1 MQNDKELITKAR
13 EIQKYLTCVLL
24 QDTCLNRFLPVIEDK
39 LFGKYAPVWSYV
51 RENGKWYQ
59 PDLIDVALRCGIT
72 NSEEVVSLGMLDF
85 VWQPK
90 KYLEELLKMAY
101 YLDIGKYKMSWYEE
115 LMNILKKIDEVQS
128 GFDKE
133 KYSVSS
139 ISGNIMDQVYAGT
152 YMERTRVW
160 IKEIDNALNW
170 GIPKGS
176 VTTIGAY
183 SNTGKSK
190 FAYFL
195 ASNFLKQGKKVLFF
209 NLEVPKETALKNIL
223 ASYSGDHADYS
234 IDVWDYLEKYTELPL
249 TVVDDKWDWES
260 IKIFAQSCEADVI
273 FLDFVQN
280 IEIQWDWIYEQ
291 TSKLAKRI
299 QRFAIE
305 NSVTII
311 SISQLSNDGA
321 RWYKAGDII
330 PMKWGW
336 ELVASSDICLMLQND
351 QTNGR
356 LINLTIAKNKFG
368 RKEDTFW
375 LSVDYKNNIFT
386 LVDANVPKS
395 FVK

>member
-1 MQNDKELITKAR
+1 MQNDKELVTKAR

-59 PDLIDVALRCGIT
+59 PDLVEVAFRCWIT
-72 NSEEVVSLGMLDF
+72 DSEEVVNLGMLEF

-101 YLDIGKYKMSWYEE
+101 YLDIGKYKMSGYEE

-139 ISGNIMDQVYAGT
+139 ISWNIMDQVYAWT
-152 YMERTRVW
+152 YMERTR
-160 IKEIDNALNW
+160 IGIQEIDNALNW
-170 GIPKGS
+170 GIPKWS

-195 ASNFLKQGKKVLFF
+195 ASNFLKQWKKILFF

-234 IDVWDYLEKYTELPL
+234 SDVWDYLDKYVDLPL

-260 IKIFAQSCEADVI
+260 IKIFAQSCDADVI

-280 IEIQWDWIYEQ
+280 IEIQGDGIYEQ

-305 NSVTII
+305 NNVTII

-330 PMKWGW
+330 PMKWGG

>member
-1 MQNDKELITKAR
+1 MQTDKDLITKAR

-139 ISGNIMDQVYAGT
+139 ISGNIMDQVYAWT

-160 IKEIDNALNW
+160 IKEIDDALNW

-195 ASNFLKQGKKVLFF
+195 ASNFLKQWKKILFF

-223 ASYSGDHADYS
+223 ASYSWSHADYS
-234 IDVWDYLEKYTELPL
+234 NDIWDYLNIYADLPL

-260 IKIFAQSCEADVI
+260 IKIFSQSCDADVI

-280 IEIQWDWIYEQ
+280 IEIQGDGIYEQ

-305 NSVTII
+305 NNVTII

-321 RWYKAGDII
+321 RGYKAGDII

>member
-1 MQNDKELITKAR
+1 MQNDKDLVTKAK

-24 QDTCLNRFLPVIEDK
+24 QDTCLFRFLPAIEDK
-39 LFGKYAPVWSYV
+39 LFGRYAPVWEYV
-51 RENGKWYQ
+51 RENGTGYQ
-59 PDLIDVALRCGIT
+59 PDLIDIALKCWIKDP
-72 NSEEVVSLGMLDF
+72 EEVMNLWMQEF

-90 KYLEELLKMAY
+90 KYLEELLNMAY

-115 LMNILKKIDEVQS
+115 LMSIRKQIDELQFW
-128 GFDKE
+128 FDKE

-139 ISGNIMDQVYAGT
+139 ISGNIMDQVYAWT

-170 GIPKGS
+170 GIPKWS

>member
-1 MQNDKELITKAR
+1 MQNDKELVTKAR

-59 PDLIDVALRCGIT
+59 PDLVEVAFRCGIT
-72 NSEEVVSLGMLDF
+72 DSEEVVNLGMLEF

-101 YLDIGKYKMSWYEE
+101 YLDIGKYKMSGYEE

-139 ISGNIMDQVYAGT
+139 ISWNIMDQVYAWT
-152 YMERTRVW
+152 YMERTR
-160 IKEIDNALNW
+160 IGIQEIDNALNW
-170 GIPKGS
+170 GIPKWS

-195 ASNFLKQGKKVLFF
+195 ASNFLKQWKKILFF

-234 IDVWDYLEKYTELPL
+234 SDVWDYLDKYVDLPL

-260 IKIFAQSCEADVI
+260 IKIFAQSCDADVI

-280 IEIQWDWIYEQ
+280 IEIQGDGIYEQ

-305 NSVTII
+305 NNVTII

-330 PMKWGW
+330 PMKWGG

>member
-1 MQNDKELITKAR
+1 MIRKAKS
-13 EIQKYLTCVLL
+13 IQRYLTCVLL
-24 QDTCLNRFLPVIEDK
+24 QDNSLFRYLPVINDN
-39 LFGKYAPVWSYV
+39 LFWKYNWVWAYV
-51 RENGKWYQ
+51 REQWNGYQ
-59 PDLIDVALRCGIT
+59 PDLVEIALKCWIA
-72 NSEEVVSLGMLDF
+72 NPEEIVEAGMQEF
-85 VWQPK
+85 VWQPR
-90 KYLEELLKMAY
+90 KYLEELLDMSF

-115 LMNILKKIDEVQS
+115 LMSIKKQLEDINTW
-128 GFDKE
+128 FDKE
-133 KYSVSS
+133 RYSVAS
-139 ISGNIMDQVYAGT
+139 ISGNIMDTVYSWT
-152 YMERTRVW
+152 YTHRTKTG
-160 IKEIDNALNW
+160 IKEIDDALNW
-170 GIPKGS
+170 GIPAWS

-195 ASNFLKQGKKVLFF
+195 ASNFLKQGKSVLFF
-209 NLEVPKETALKNIL
+209 NLEVPKETALQNIL
-223 ASYSGDHADYS
+223 ASYSWVHADIS
-234 IDVWDYLEKYTELPL
+234 WDVWEYLNNFTELPL
-249 TVVDDKWDWES
+249 TIVDDKWDWEY
-260 IKIFAQSCEADVI
+260 IKLFAKSCSPDIV

-280 IEIQWDWIYEQ
+280 IEIDWNSIYEQ

-299 QRFAIE
+299 QRMAIE
-305 NSVTII
+305 NNFSVI

-321 RWYKAGDII
+321 RGYKAGDII
-330 PMKWGW
+330 PMKWGG

>member
-1 MQNDKELITKAR
+1 MQTDKDLVTKAK

-24 QDTCLNRFLPVIEDK
+24 QDTCLFRFLPAIEDK
-39 LFGKYAPVWSYV
+39 LFGRYAPVWEYV
-51 RENGKWYQ
+51 RENGTGYQ
-59 PDLIDVALRCGIT
+59 PDLIDIALKCWIKDP
-72 NSEEVVSLGMLDF
+72 EEVMNLWMQEF

-90 KYLEELLKMAY
+90 KYLEELLNMAY
-101 YLDIGKYKMSWYEE
+101 YLDIWKYKMSWYEE
-115 LMNILKKIDEVQS
+115 LMSIRKQIDELQFW
-128 GFDKE
+128 FDKE

-139 ISGNIMDQVYAGT
+139 ISGNIMDQVYAWT
-152 YMERTRVW
+152 YMERTRVG
-160 IKEIDNALNW
+160 IKEIDDALNW

-195 ASNFLKQGKKVLFF
+195 ASNFLKQWKKILFF

-223 ASYSGDHADYS
+223 ASYSWNHADYS
-234 IDVWDYLEKYTELPL
+234 KDIWDYLNIYTDLPL

-260 IKIFAQSCEADVI
+260 IKIFSQSCDADVI

-280 IEIQWDWIYEQ
+280 IEIQGDGIYEQ

-305 NSVTII
+305 NNVTII

-321 RWYKAGDII
+321 RGYKAGDII

>member
-1 MQNDKELITKAR
+1 MQNDKELVTKAR

-59 PDLIDVALRCGIT
+59 PDLVEVAFRCGIT
-72 NSEEVVSLGMLDF
+72 DSEEVVNLGMLEF

-101 YLDIGKYKMSWYEE
+101 YLDIGKYKMSGYEE

-139 ISGNIMDQVYAGT
+139 ISWNIMDQVYAWT
-152 YMERTRVW
+152 YMERTRIG

-170 GIPKGS
+170 GIPKWS

-195 ASNFLKQGKKVLFF
+195 ASNFLKQWKKILFF

-234 IDVWDYLEKYTELPL
+234 SDVWDYLDKYVDLPL

-260 IKIFAQSCEADVI
+260 IKIFAQSCDADVI

-280 IEIQWDWIYEQ
+280 IEIQGDGIYEQ

-305 NSVTII
+305 NNVTII

-321 RWYKAGDII
+321 RGYKAGDII
-330 PMKWGW
+330 PMKWGG

>member
-59 PDLIDVALRCGIT
+59 PDLVEVALRCGIT

-101 YLDIGKYKMSWYEE
+101 YLDIGKYKMSGYEE

-152 YMERTRVW
+152 YMERTRIG
-160 IKEIDNALNW
+160 IKEIDTALNW
-170 GIPKGS
+170 GIPKWS

-195 ASNFLKQGKKVLFF
+195 ASNFL
-209 NLEVPKETALKNIL
+209 
-223 ASYSGDHADYS
+223 
-234 IDVWDYLEKYTELPL
+234 
-249 TVVDDKWDWES
+249 
-260 IKIFAQSCEADVI
+260 
-273 FLDFVQN
+273 
-280 IEIQWDWIYEQ
+280 
-291 TSKLAKRI
+291 
-299 QRFAIE
+299 
-305 NSVTII
+305 
-311 SISQLSNDGA
+311 
-321 RWYKAGDII
+321 
-330 PMKWGW
+330 
-336 ELVASSDICLMLQND
+336 
-351 QTNGR
+351 
-356 LINLTIAKNKFG
+356 
-368 RKEDTFW
+368 
-375 LSVDYKNNIFT
+375 
-386 LVDANVPKS
+386 
-395 FVK
+395 

>member
-1 MQNDKELITKAR
+1 MQNDKDLVTKAK

-24 QDTCLNRFLPVIEDK
+24 QDTCLFRFLPAIEDK
-39 LFGKYAPVWSYV
+39 LFGRYAPVWEYV
-51 RENGKWYQ
+51 RENGTGYQ
-59 PDLIDVALRCGIT
+59 PDLIDIALKCWIKDP
-72 NSEEVVSLGMLDF
+72 EEVMNLWMQEF

-90 KYLEELLKMAY
+90 KYLEELLNMAY

-115 LMNILKKIDEVQS
+115 LMSIRKQIDELQFW
-128 GFDKE
+128 FDKE

-139 ISGNIMDQVYAGT
+139 ISGNIMDQVYAWT

-160 IKEIDNALNW
+160 IKEIDDALNW

-195 ASNFLKQGKKVLFF
+195 ASNFLKQWKKILFF

-223 ASYSGDHADYS
+223 ASYSWSHADYS
-234 IDVWDYLEKYTELPL
+234 KDIWDYLNIYTDLPL

-260 IKIFAQSCEADVI
+260 IKIFSQSCDADVI

-280 IEIQWDWIYEQ
+280 IEIQGDGIYEQ

-305 NSVTII
+305 NNVTII

>member
-1 MQNDKELITKAR
+1 MQNDKELVTKAR

-59 PDLIDVALRCGIT
+59 PDLVEVAFRCGIT
-72 NSEEVVSLGMLDF
+72 DSEEVVNLGMLEF

-101 YLDIGKYKMSWYEE
+101 YLDIGKYKMSGYEE

-139 ISGNIMDQVYAGT
+139 ISWNIMDQVYAWT
-152 YMERTRVW
+152 YMERTRIG

-170 GIPKGS
+170 GIPKWS

-195 ASNFLKQGKKVLFF
+195 ASNFLKQWKKILFF

-234 IDVWDYLEKYTELPL
+234 SDVWDYLDKYVDLPL

-260 IKIFAQSCEADVI
+260 IKIFAQSCDADVI

-280 IEIQWDWIYEQ
+280 IEIQGDGIYEQ

-305 NSVTII
+305 NNVTII

-330 PMKWGW
+330 PMKWGG

>member
-1 MQNDKELITKAR
+1 MQNDKDLVTKAK

-59 PDLIDVALRCGIT
+59 PDLVEVAFRCGIT
-72 NSEEVVSLGMLDF
+72 DSEEVVNLGMIEF

-101 YLDIGKYKMSWYEE
+101 YLDIGKYKMSGYEE

-139 ISGNIMDQVYAGT
+139 ISGNIMDQVYAWT
-152 YMERTRVW
+152 YMERTRIG
-160 IKEIDNALNW
+160 IKEVDNALNW
-170 GIPKGS
+170 GIPKWS

-223 ASYSGDHADYS
+223 ASYSGKHADYS
-234 IDVWDYLEKYTELPL
+234 QDVWDYLNDYSELPL

-260 IKIFAQSCEADVI
+260 IKIFAQSCDADVI

-280 IEIQWDWIYEQ
+280 IEIQGDGIYEQ

-305 NSVTII
+305 NNVTII

>member
-1 MQNDKELITKAR
+1 
-13 EIQKYLTCVLL
+13 
-24 QDTCLNRFLPVIEDK
+24 
-39 LFGKYAPVWSYV
+39 
-51 RENGKWYQ
+51 
-59 PDLIDVALRCGIT
+59 
-72 NSEEVVSLGMLDF
+72 
-85 VWQPK
+85 
-90 KYLEELLKMAY
+90 MAY

-152 YMERTRVW
+152 YMERTRIG
-160 IKEIDNALNW
+160 IKEIDTALNW
-170 GIPKGS
+170 GIPKWS

-195 ASNFLKQGKKVLFF
+195 ASNFLKQWKKVLFF

-234 IDVWDYLEKYTELPL
+234 NDVWDYLEKYTELPL

-280 IEIQWDWIYEQ
+280 IEIQGDGIYEQ

-321 RWYKAGDII
+321 RGYKAGDII

>member
-1 MQNDKELITKAR
+1 MQNDKELVTKAR

-59 PDLIDVALRCGIT
+59 PDLVEVAFRCWIT
-72 NSEEVVSLGMLDF
+72 DSEEVVNLGMIEF

-101 YLDIGKYKMSWYEE
+101 YLDIGKYKMSGYEE

-128 GFDKE
+128 WFDKE

-139 ISGNIMDQVYAGT
+139 ISGNIMDQVYAWT
-152 YMERTRVW
+152 YMERTRIG

-170 GIPKGS
+170 GIPKWS

-195 ASNFLKQGKKVLFF
+195 ASNFLKQGKKILFF

-234 IDVWDYLEKYTELPL
+234 SDVWDYLDKYVDLPL

-260 IKIFAQSCEADVI
+260 IKIFAQSCDADVI

-280 IEIQWDWIYEQ
+280 IEIQGDGIYEQ

-305 NSVTII
+305 NNVTII

-321 RWYKAGDII
+321 RGYKAGDII
-330 PMKWGW
+330 PMKWGG

>member
-1 MQNDKELITKAR
+1 MQTDKDLVTKAK

-24 QDTCLNRFLPVIEDK
+24 QDTCLFRFLPAIEDK
-39 LFGKYAPVWSYV
+39 LFGRYAPVWEYV
-51 RENGKWYQ
+51 RENGTGYQ
-59 PDLIDVALRCGIT
+59 PDLIDIALKCWIKDP
-72 NSEEVVSLGMLDF
+72 EEVMNLWMQEF

-90 KYLEELLKMAY
+90 KYLEELLNMAY
-101 YLDIGKYKMSWYEE
+101 YLDIWKYKMSWYEE
-115 LMNILKKIDEVQS
+115 LMSIRKQIDELQFW
-128 GFDKE
+128 FDKE

-139 ISGNIMDQVYAGT
+139 ISGNIMDQVYAWT
-152 YMERTRVW
+152 YMERTRVG
-160 IKEIDNALNW
+160 IKEIDDALNW

-195 ASNFLKQGKKVLFF
+195 ASNFLKQWKKILFF

-223 ASYSGDHADYS
+223 ASYSWNHADYS
-234 IDVWDYLEKYTELPL
+234 KDIWDYLNIYADLPL

-260 IKIFAQSCEADVI
+260 IKIFSQSCDADVI

-280 IEIQWDWIYEQ
+280 IEIQGDGIYEQ

-305 NSVTII
+305 NNVTII

-321 RWYKAGDII
+321 RGYKAGDII

>member
-1 MQNDKELITKAR
+1 MQNDKELVTKAL

-24 QDTCLNRFLPVIEDK
+24 QNTCLNRFLPILDDK
-39 LFGKYAPVWSYV
+39 LFGKYSIVWSYV
-51 RENGKWYQ
+51 RDNGTWYQ
-59 PDLIDVALRCGIT
+59 PDLVDIATRCGIT
-72 NSEEVVSLGMLDF
+72 DTEEVVNLWMQEF

-90 KYLEELLKMAY
+90 KYLEELLKMTY
-101 YLDIGKYKMSWYEE
+101 YLNIGKYKMSWYEE

-128 GFDKE
+128 WFDKE
-133 KYSVSS
+133 KYSISS
-139 ISGNIMDQVYAGT
+139 ISWNIMDQVYAWT

-160 IKEIDNALNW
+160 IKEIDDALNW

-195 ASNFLKQGKKVLFF
+195 ASNFLKQWKKVLFF

-223 ASYSGDHADYS
+223 ASYSWSHADYS
-234 IDVWDYLEKYTELPL
+234 SDVWDYLNSYVDLPL

-260 IKIFAQSCEADVI
+260 IKIFAQSCDADVI

-280 IEIQWDWIYEQ
+280 IEIQGDGIYEQ

-305 NSVTII
+305 NNVTVI

-321 RWYKAGDII
+321 RGYKAGDII
-330 PMKWGW
+330 PMKWGG

-351 QTNGR
+351 ATNGR
-356 LINLTIAKNKFG
+356 IINLTVAKNKFG
-368 RKEDTFW
+368 KKEDVFW
-375 LSVDYKNNIFT
+375 LSVDYKNNMFKLT
-386 LVDANVPKS
+386 DSNVPK
-395 FVK
+395 VIYQ

>member
-1 MQNDKELITKAR
+1 MQTDKDLVTKAK

-24 QDTCLNRFLPVIEDK
+24 QDTCLFRFLPAIEDK
-39 LFGKYAPVWSYV
+39 LFGRYAPVWEYV
-51 RENGKWYQ
+51 RENGTGYQ
-59 PDLIDVALRCGIT
+59 PDLIDIALKCWIKDP
-72 NSEEVVSLGMLDF
+72 EEVMNLWMQEF

-90 KYLEELLKMAY
+90 KYLEELLNMAY

-115 LMNILKKIDEVQS
+115 LMSIRKQIDELQFW
-128 GFDKE
+128 FDKE

-139 ISGNIMDQVYAGT
+139 ISGNIMDQVYAWT
-152 YMERTRVW
+152 YMERTRVG
-160 IKEIDNALNW
+160 IKEIDDALNW

-195 ASNFLKQGKKVLFF
+195 ASNFLKQWKKILFF

-223 ASYSGDHADYS
+223 ASYSWNHADYS
-234 IDVWDYLEKYTELPL
+234 KDIWDYLNIYTDLPL

-260 IKIFAQSCEADVI
+260 IKIFSQSCDADVI

-280 IEIQWDWIYEQ
+280 IEIQGDGIYEQ

-305 NSVTII
+305 NNVTII

-321 RWYKAGDII
+321 RGYKAGDII

-356 LINLTIAKNKFG
+356 MINLTIAKNKFG

>member
-59 PDLIDVALRCGIT
+59 PDLIDVALRCGMT
-72 NSEEVVSLGMLDF
+72 NSVEVVSLGMLDF

-139 ISGNIMDQVYAGT
+139 ISGNIMDQVYAWT

-170 GIPKGS
+170 GIPKWS

-195 ASNFLKQGKKVLFF
+195 SSNFLKQGKKVLFF

-234 IDVWDYLEKYTELPL
+234 NDVWDYLEKYTELPL

>member
-1 MQNDKELITKAR
+1 MQTDKDLVTKAK

-24 QDTCLNRFLPVIEDK
+24 QDTCLFRFLPAIEDK
-39 LFGKYAPVWSYV
+39 LFGRYAPVWEYV
-51 RENGKWYQ
+51 RENGTGYQ
-59 PDLIDVALRCGIT
+59 PDLIDIALKCWIKDP
-72 NSEEVVSLGMLDF
+72 EEVMNLWMQEF

-90 KYLEELLKMAY
+90 KYLEELLNMAY
-101 YLDIGKYKMSWYEE
+101 YLDIWKYKMSWYEE
-115 LMNILKKIDEVQS
+115 LMSIRKQIDELQFW
-128 GFDKE
+128 FDKE

-139 ISGNIMDQVYAGT
+139 ISGNIMDQVYAWT
-152 YMERTRVW
+152 YMERTRVG
-160 IKEIDNALNW
+160 IKEIDDALNW

-195 ASNFLKQGKKVLFF
+195 ASNFLKQWKKILFF

-223 ASYSGDHADYS
+223 ASYSWSHADYS
-234 IDVWDYLEKYTELPL
+234 KDIWDYLNIYTDLPL

-260 IKIFAQSCEADVI
+260 IKIFSQSCDADVI

-280 IEIQWDWIYEQ
+280 IEIQGDGIYEQ

-305 NSVTII
+305 NNVTII

-321 RWYKAGDII
+321 RGYKAGDII

>member
-1 MQNDKELITKAR
+1 MQTDKDLVTKAK

-24 QDTCLNRFLPVIEDK
+24 QDTCLFRFLPAIEDK
-39 LFGKYAPVWSYV
+39 LFGRYAPVWEYV
-51 RENGKWYQ
+51 RENGTGYQ
-59 PDLIDVALRCGIT
+59 PDLIDIALKCWIKDP
-72 NSEEVVSLGMLDF
+72 EEVMNLWMQEF

-90 KYLEELLKMAY
+90 KYLEELLNMAY
-101 YLDIGKYKMSWYEE
+101 YLDIWKYKMSWYEE
-115 LMNILKKIDEVQS
+115 LMSIRKQIDELQFW
-128 GFDKE
+128 FDKE

-139 ISGNIMDQVYAGT
+139 ISGNIMDQVYAWT
-152 YMERTRVW
+152 YMERTRVG
-160 IKEIDNALNW
+160 IKEIDDALNW

-195 ASNFLKQGKKVLFF
+195 ASNFLKQWKKILFF

-223 ASYSGDHADYS
+223 ASYSWNHADYS
-234 IDVWDYLEKYTELPL
+234 KDIWDYLNIYTDLPL

-260 IKIFAQSCEADVI
+260 IKIFSQSCDADVI

-280 IEIQWDWIYEQ
+280 IEIQGDGIYEQ

-305 NSVTII
+305 NNVTII

-321 RWYKAGDII
+321 RGYKAGDII

-356 LINLTIAKNKFG
+356 MINLTIAKNKFG

>member
-1 MQNDKELITKAR
+1 MQNDKDLVTKAR

-59 PDLIDVALRCGIT
+59 PDLVEVAFRCGIT
-72 NSEEVVSLGMLDF
+72 DSEEVVNLGMLEF

-101 YLDIGKYKMSWYEE
+101 YLDIGKYKMSGYEE

-139 ISGNIMDQVYAGT
+139 ISWNIMDQVYAWT
-152 YMERTRVW
+152 YMERTRIG
-160 IKEIDNALNW
+160 IKEVDNALNW
-170 GIPKGS
+170 GIPKWS

-234 IDVWDYLEKYTELPL
+234 NDVWDYLEKYTELPL

-260 IKIFAQSCEADVI
+260 IKIFAQSCDADVI

-280 IEIQWDWIYEQ
+280 IEIQGDGIYEQ

-305 NSVTII
+305 NNVTII

>member
-152 YMERTRVW
+152 YMERTRIG
-160 IKEIDNALNW
+160 IKGIDTALNW
-170 GIPKGS
+170 GIPKWS

-195 ASNFLKQGKKVLFF
+195 ASNFLKQWKKVLFF

-234 IDVWDYLEKYTELPL
+234 NDVWDYLEKYTELPL

-280 IEIQWDWIYEQ
+280 IEIQGDWIYEQ

-330 PMKWGW
+330 PMKWGG

>member
-1 MQNDKELITKAR
+1 MQNDKELVTKAR

-59 PDLIDVALRCGIT
+59 PDLVEVAFRCGIT
-72 NSEEVVSLGMLDF
+72 DSEEVVNLGMLEF

-101 YLDIGKYKMSWYEE
+101 YLDIGKYKMSGYEE

-139 ISGNIMDQVYAGT
+139 ISWNIMDQVYAWT
-152 YMERTRVW
+152 YMERTRIW

-170 GIPKGS
+170 GIPKWS

-195 ASNFLKQGKKVLFF
+195 ASNFLKQWKKILFF

-223 ASYSGDHADYS
+223 ASYSGEHADYS
-234 IDVWDYLEKYTELPL
+234 SDVWDYLDKYVDLPL

-260 IKIFAQSCEADVI
+260 IKIFAQSCDADVI

-280 IEIQWDWIYEQ
+280 IEIQGDGIYEQ

-305 NSVTII
+305 NNVTII

-330 PMKWGW
+330 PMKWGG

>member
-1 MQNDKELITKAR
+1 MQNDKELVTKAR

-59 PDLIDVALRCGIT
+59 PDLVEVAFRCGIT
-72 NSEEVVSLGMLDF
+72 DSEEVVNLGMLEF

-101 YLDIGKYKMSWYEE
+101 YLDIGKYKMSGYEE

-139 ISGNIMDQVYAGT
+139 ISWNIMDQVYAWT
-152 YMERTRVW
+152 YMERTR
-160 IKEIDNALNW
+160 IGIQEIDNALNW
-170 GIPKGS
+170 GIPKWS

-195 ASNFLKQGKKVLFF
+195 ASNFLKQWKKILFF

-234 IDVWDYLEKYTELPL
+234 SDVWDYLDKYVDLPL

-260 IKIFAQSCEADVI
+260 IKIFAQSCDADVI

-280 IEIQWDWIYEQ
+280 IEIQGDGIYEQ

-305 NSVTII
+305 NNVTII

-330 PMKWGW
+330 PMKWGG

-386 LVDANVPKS
+386 LVDATVPKS

>member
-24 QDTCLNRFLPVIEDK
+24 QDTCLNRFMPVIEDK

-152 YMERTRVW
+152 YMERTRIG
-160 IKEIDNALNW
+160 IKEIDTALNW
-170 GIPKGS
+170 GIPKWS

-234 IDVWDYLEKYTELPL
+234 NDVWDYLEKYTELPL

-280 IEIQWDWIYEQ
+280 IEIQGDGIYEQ

-330 PMKWGW
+330 PMKWGG

-386 LVDANVPKS
+386 LIDANVPKS

>member
-1 MQNDKELITKAR
+1 MQNDKELVTKAR

-59 PDLIDVALRCGIT
+59 PDLVEVAFRCWIT
-72 NSEEVVSLGMLDF
+72 DSEEVVNLGMLEF

-101 YLDIGKYKMSWYEE
+101 YLDIGKYKMSGYEE

-139 ISGNIMDQVYAGT
+139 ISGNIMDQVYAWT
-152 YMERTRVW
+152 YMERTRIG

-170 GIPKGS
+170 GIPKWS

-195 ASNFLKQGKKVLFF
+195 ASNFLKQGKKILFF

-234 IDVWDYLEKYTELPL
+234 SDVWDYLDKYVDLPL

-260 IKIFAQSCEADVI
+260 IKIFAQSCDADVI

-280 IEIQWDWIYEQ
+280 IEIQGDGIYEQ

-305 NSVTII
+305 NNVTII

-330 PMKWGW
+330 PMKWGG

>member
-170 GIPKGS
+170 GIPKWS

>member
-1 MQNDKELITKAR
+1 MQNDKELVTKAR

-51 RENGKWYQ
+51 HENGKWYQ
-59 PDLIDVALRCGIT
+59 PDLVEVAFRCGIT
-72 NSEEVVSLGMLDF
+72 DSEEVVNLGMLEF

-101 YLDIGKYKMSWYEE
+101 YLDIGKYKMSGYEE

-139 ISGNIMDQVYAGT
+139 ISWNIMDQVYAWT
-152 YMERTRVW
+152 YMERTR
-160 IKEIDNALNW
+160 IGIQEIDNALNW
-170 GIPKGS
+170 GIPKWS

-195 ASNFLKQGKKVLFF
+195 ASNFLKQWKKILFF

-234 IDVWDYLEKYTELPL
+234 SDVWDYLDKYVDLPL

-260 IKIFAQSCEADVI
+260 IKIFAQSCDADVI

-280 IEIQWDWIYEQ
+280 IEIQGDGIYEQ

-305 NSVTII
+305 NNVTII

-330 PMKWGW
+330 PMKWGG

>member
-1 MQNDKELITKAR
+1 MQTDKDLVTKAR

-24 QDTCLNRFLPVIEDK
+24 QDTCLFRFLPAIEDK
-39 LFGKYAPVWSYV
+39 LFGRYAPVWEYV
-51 RENGKWYQ
+51 RENGTGYQ
-59 PDLIDVALRCGIT
+59 PDLIDIALKCWIKDP
-72 NSEEVVSLGMLDF
+72 EEVMNLWMQEF

-90 KYLEELLKMAY
+90 KYLEELLNMAY

-115 LMNILKKIDEVQS
+115 LMSIRKQIDELQFW
-128 GFDKE
+128 FDKE

-139 ISGNIMDQVYAGT
+139 ISGNIMDQVYAWT
-152 YMERTRVW
+152 YMERTRVG
-160 IKEIDNALNW
+160 IKEIDDALNW

-223 ASYSGDHADYS
+223 ASYSWSHADYS
-234 IDVWDYLEKYTELPL
+234 NDIWDYLNIYADLPL

-260 IKIFAQSCEADVI
+260 IKIFSQSCDADVI

-280 IEIQWDWIYEQ
+280 IEIQGDGIYEQ

-305 NSVTII
+305 NNVTII

-321 RWYKAGDII
+321 RGYKAGDII
-330 PMKWGW
+330 PMKWGG